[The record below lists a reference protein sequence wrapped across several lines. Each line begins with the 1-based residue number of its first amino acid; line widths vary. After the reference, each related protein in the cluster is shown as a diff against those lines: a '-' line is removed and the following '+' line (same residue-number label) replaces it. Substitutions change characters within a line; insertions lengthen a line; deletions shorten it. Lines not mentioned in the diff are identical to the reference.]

1 MGDTTDGGKINQIT
15 NLTWFIFIVWFCS
28 NLLSQL
34 AYIIA
39 YGLPYDG
46 ISMLKSLGPIYYVAV
61 IFEVLNIL
69 FFHFFSFLL
78 GPSSQWGVREPQRV
92 PNGVHTNRSGGLFRA
107 AAPEDARIRFQST
120 LTTRAPATTAI

>member
-1 MGDTTDGGKINQIT
+1 MGDVTDSGKISQIT

-61 IFEVLNIL
+61 IFEVLMWL
-69 FFHFFSFLL
+69 FIGGIIGKKALDKI
-78 GPSSQWGVREPQRV
+78 SSPV
-92 PNGVHTNRSGGLFRA
+92 TN
-107 AAPEDARIRFQST
+107 PI
-120 LTTRAPATTAI
+120 

>member
-1 MGDTTDGGKINQIT
+1 MGDVTDGGKISQIT

-61 IFEVLNIL
+61 IFEVLMWL
-69 FFHFFSFLL
+69 FIGGIIGKKALDKI
-78 GPSSQWGVREPQRV
+78 SSPVVNP
-92 PNGVHTNRSGGLFRA
+92 T
-107 AAPEDARIRFQST
+107 
-120 LTTRAPATTAI
+120 

>member
-1 MGDTTDGGKINQIT
+1 MGNATDGGKTSQIT

-61 IFEVLNIL
+61 IFEVLMWL
-69 FFHFFSFLL
+69 FIGGIIGKKALDKI
-78 GPSSQWGVREPQRV
+78 SSPVANV
-92 PNGVHTNRSGGLFRA
+92 
-107 AAPEDARIRFQST
+107 I
-120 LTTRAPATTAI
+120 

>member
-1 MGDTTDGGKINQIT
+1 MGGSNDGGKISQIT

-61 IFEVLNIL
+61 IFEVLMWL
-69 FFHFFSFLL
+69 FIGGIIGKKALDKI
-78 GPSSQWGVREPQRV
+78 SSPV
-92 PNGVHTNRSGGLFRA
+92 TN
-107 AAPEDARIRFQST
+107 PI
-120 LTTRAPATTAI
+120 

>member
-1 MGDTTDGGKINQIT
+1 MGDVTDGGKISQIT

-61 IFEVLNIL
+61 IFEVLMWL
-69 FFHFFSFLL
+69 FIGGIIGKKALDKI
-78 GPSSQWGVREPQRV
+78 SSPVV
-92 PNGVHTNRSGGLFRA
+92 N
-107 AAPEDARIRFQST
+107 
-120 LTTRAPATTAI
+120 LT

>member
-1 MGDTTDGGKINQIT
+1 MGDANDGGKISQIT
-15 NLTWFIFIVWFCS
+15 NLTWFIFIVLFCS

-61 IFEVLNIL
+61 IFEVLMWL
-69 FFHFFSFLL
+69 FIGGIIGKKALDKI
-78 GPSSQWGVREPQRV
+78 SSPV
-92 PNGVHTNRSGGLFRA
+92 TN
-107 AAPEDARIRFQST
+107 PI
-120 LTTRAPATTAI
+120 